1 MMDRGGRTRA
11 QTATDFAIAS
21 GVFLVAVTL
30 VLGFIPGMLSP
41 FTVNQDNTI
50 IADRVA
56 GQLGQDLLT
65 KNTSSYNLH
74 TRCTR
79 DFFDGTATSP
89 GPCKY
94 ADKGVTDGTLTD
106 VLAVGDTVMVNVTIE
121 NTSSIVTSG
130 GTKLA
135 VGQTA
140 DVGTVTTAQRVVVLE
155 GETLR
160 LIVRVW

>member
-1 MMDRGGRTRA
+1 MMDRGDGTRG

-30 VLGFIPGMLSP
+30 VLGFVPGMLSP

-65 KNTSSYNLH
+65 EGTSSYDLH
-74 TRCTR
+74 PRCTR
-79 DFFDGTATSP
+79 DFFDGKSKTT

-94 ADKGVTDGTLTD
+94 ADKGVTDENLTD
-106 VLAVGDTVMVNVTIE
+106 VLAVGDTVTVNVTVE
-121 NTSSIVTSG
+121 NSSSIVTASG
-130 GTKLA
+130 TELT

-140 DVGTVTTAQRVVVLE
+140 DIGTVTTAERVVVLE

-160 LIVRVW
+160 LTVRVW